1 MEKTTLSFIIEE
13 IMKAFVSF
21 GLAFET
27 VVTYQKSLSKMQ
39 YYFKQVGS
47 EYYSEV
53 LLDDYWYY
61 VNHNGKAYSPRYL
74 RLHKRSIAL
83 VKEYVAIGKLT
94 WHRFCQEHGH
104 SVFSYFQ
111 LTIDESVVKLGIP
124 KGTLKFYISTV
135 RQFCCKLEENGIFEF
150 SQMNLDVVFKIITS
164 FGFTN
169 PHSMGKVV
177 CNLKKFFGYLNERN
191 LSDLQIEPA
200 LFRIIK
206 KVKKIPA
213 FTLHEVQSL
222 LSECNRN
229 LLIGK
234 RNYAI
239 ILLAVTSGLRGGD
252 IAALKLT
259 DINWHKYEITIVQN
273 KTKKVIVL
281 PLLAET
287 GNAIAD
293 YILNARP
300 KSTVCENI
308 FLTINAP
315 IRPLRILALD
325 SMLPRLCQKANVNKA
340 EWQNFHSLRRS
351 TGTWMANTGTPVTTI
366 AQVLGHS
373 DFQSANRYISADPN
387 MVLCSLNF
395 TGIPVTSEVYR

>member
-1 MEKTTLSFIIEE
+1 MEKITLSFIIEE

-135 RQFCCKLEENGIFEF
+135 RQFCCKLEENGIFGLRDSGTPGLRDSGTPGLRDSGTPGHFPQKCTF
-150 SQMNLDVVFKIITS
+150 SGGV
-164 FGFTN
+164 GW
-169 PHSMGKVV
+169 KVV
-177 CNLKKFFGYLNERN
+177 CG
-191 LSDLQIEPA
+191 
-200 LFRIIK
+200 
-206 KVKKIPA
+206 
-213 FTLHEVQSL
+213 
-222 LSECNRN
+222 
-229 LLIGK
+229 
-234 RNYAI
+234 
-239 ILLAVTSGLRGGD
+239 
-252 IAALKLT
+252 
-259 DINWHKYEITIVQN
+259 
-273 KTKKVIVL
+273 
-281 PLLAET
+281 
-287 GNAIAD
+287 
-293 YILNARP
+293 
-300 KSTVCENI
+300 
-308 FLTINAP
+308 
-315 IRPLRILALD
+315 
-325 SMLPRLCQKANVNKA
+325 
-340 EWQNFHSLRRS
+340 
-351 TGTWMANTGTPVTTI
+351 
-366 AQVLGHS
+366 
-373 DFQSANRYISADPN
+373 
-387 MVLCSLNF
+387 
-395 TGIPVTSEVYR
+395 